1 MNKNKNETLKMLDK
15 AEELYK
21 KFNDTTHGGIYFDAD
36 SILTDYMTDVPT
48 GLFSELCHTYRT
60 CDDTDVFEALFES
73 LTGISFQEF
82 LERCVN
88 ETRLLVLPKGTKIK
102 TPNFD
107 LKLPINPQERVWVI
121 TNAFGLATAPVG
133 QLEVRSALVQ
143 RVCITKEDDVPQL
156 RVDIKVYPDEIEL
169 KSVALNECH
178 QTREQAEQ
186 TLSAMQAMAEDS
198 GNMDEQEPPV
208 IDSFRGEYDFLSNF
222 FPCPVTYNNKSYVCA
237 EAAFQAQKCPE
248 RADEFTTLTA
258 SKAKR
263 LGRQV
268 TITTQDWDTQ
278 RVPIMSEIIWEK
290 FAGNPQLTEK
300 LLETGNAELVEGN
313 TWGDKFWGVVNG
325 EGENQLGKILM
336 ATRDK
341 LRLLQ
346 SVM

>member
-1 MNKNKNETLKMLDK
+1 MNNETLKTLDQ

-21 KFNDTTHGGIYFDAD
+21 KVNNTSHGGVYYDAD
-36 SILTDYMTDVPT
+36 SILAEYITDVPM
-48 GLFSELCHTYRT
+48 GMFLELSHTYRT
-60 CDDTDVFEALFES
+60 CDDKGLFENFFEL

-88 ETRLLVLPKGTKIK
+88 ETRLLVLPKGAKIK
-102 TPNFD
+102 IPNSD
-107 LKLPINPQERVWVI
+107 LNLPINPQERVWVI
-121 TNAFGLATAPVG
+121 TNASGHATAPV
-133 QLEVRSALVQ
+133 SATQ
-143 RVCITKEDDVPQL
+143 ET
-156 RVDIKVYPDEIEL
+156 
-169 KSVALNECH
+169 
-178 QTREQAEQ
+178 
-186 TLSAMQAMAEDS
+186 AEDS
-198 GNMDEQEPPV
+198 GNVDEQEPPV

-290 FAGNPQLTEK
+290 FVGNPQLTEK

>member
-1 MNKNKNETLKMLDK
+1 MNKNKDEMLKMLDK

-21 KFNDTTHGGIYFDAD
+21 KVNNTSHGGVYCDAD
-36 SILTDYMTDVPT
+36 SILAEYITDVPM
-48 GLFSELCHTYRT
+48 GMFLELSNTYRT
-60 CDDTDVFEALFES
+60 CDDTDVFETLFES

-82 LERCVN
+82 LERCIN
-88 ETRLLVLPKGTKIK
+88 ETRMLVLPKGTKIK
-102 TPNFD
+102 MPNSD
-107 LKLPINPQERVWVI
+107 LELPITPQERVLVI
-121 TNAFGLATAPVG
+121 ANVSGPATAPV
-133 QLEVRSALVQ
+133 
-143 RVCITKEDDVPQL
+143 
-156 RVDIKVYPDEIEL
+156 
-169 KSVALNECH
+169 
-178 QTREQAEQ
+178 
-186 TLSAMQAMAEDS
+186 SAMQETAEDS
-198 GNMDEQEPPV
+198 GDMDEKKAPV

-222 FPCPVTYNNKSYVCA
+222 FPCPVTYNNKAYICA

-278 RVPIMSEIIWEK
+278 RVPIMAEIVWEK

-341 LRLLQ
+341 LRSLQ
-346 SVM
+346 TIME